1 VGGGASRLK
10 FSPFMPKSVSMLDVT
25 GGLMGSVDFRI
36 AIYCRHD
43 NSRVV
48 DDDECSRGTHL

>member
-1 VGGGASRLK
+1 VGGGDSWLK
-10 FSPFMPKSVSMLDVT
+10 ISVFMPKSVSMLNVT
-25 GGLMGSVDFRI
+25 GGLMGSADFRT
-36 AIYCRHD
+36 ATYRRQE